1 MAKPT
6 KYATHICILV
16 TVFALIGIVLGLFL
30 SSPIIIVLFLLPA
43 AIYEAYRTEGKS
55 TKAASILL
63 VIILFLELLFLIFGF
78 SLNLAEF
85 LGASEKYIGGYWVP
99 LGDIKVVAPVI
110 IAVLSIIL
118 FTKTWGVYTKWLAVV
133 IFITSFVIVYSLDSE
148 IFQNLLKFA
157 LDEGLRN
164 IR

>member
-6 KYATHICILV
+6 KYAPHICVLTSIS
-16 TVFALIGIVLGLFL
+16 ALLGIIIGLIF
-30 SSPIIIVLFLLPA
+30 SQPIIIVIFLFPA

-63 VIILFLELLFLIFGF
+63 VIILFLELIFLLFGVNF
-78 SLNLAEF
+78 NLAEF
-85 LGASEKYIGGYWVP
+85 LDVPQKSIGGYLVP
-99 LGDIKVVAPVI
+99 LGEIKVVAPTVI
-110 IAVLSIIL
+110 AILSIIL

-133 IFITSFVIVYSLDSE
+133 IFITSFAIVYTLDPDV
-148 IFQNLLKFA
+148 FQDLLKLAF
-157 LDEGLRN
+157 DEGLKN

>member
-6 KYATHICILV
+6 KYATHICVLV
-16 TVFALIGIVLGLFL
+16 TILALIGIVLGLIL
-30 SSPIIIVLFLLPA
+30 SSSIVIVLFLFPA

-63 VIILFLELLFLIFGF
+63 VFILFLELLFLVFGIN
-78 SLNLAEF
+78 LNLAEF

-99 LGDIKVVAPVI
+99 LGDIKVVAPAI

-133 IFITSFVIVYSLDSE
+133 IFVTSFAIVYSLDSDV
-148 IFQNLLKFA
+148 FQNLLKFA

-164 IR
+164 VR